1 MNRLKAA
8 LQYFR
13 YYIISNTKHAI
24 HPPFAYALLTEVILD
39 RKSKQ
44 AYTLPE
50 TIRKEMLMSKTS
62 IEIEDLGAGSI
73 NNSKKTRRI
82 HNIAKYSSKPPKYAQ
97 LIYRLAKH
105 FQPNNIIEIGTSL
118 GITSVY
124 LAQAIPNGNVITIE
138 GCRETTV
145 IAKNN
150 FINHQ
155 INNIE
160 VVNNNFNE
168 ALPLILRNLNKA
180 EFVFFDGNHRK
191 EPTLNYFNLC
201 LQYANN
207 DTIFIFDDIHWS
219 EEMEETWKCIQQNE
233 RVTLTLD
240 LHFLGI
246 VFFKKEL
253 SKQNFNLR
261 F

>member
-8 LQYFR
+8 LQYFQ
-13 YYIISNTKHAI
+13 YYIKSNTKHAI
-24 HPPFAYALLTEVILD
+24 HPPFAYTLLTEVILD
-39 RKSKQ
+39 RKFKQ

-50 TIRKEMLMSKTS
+50 IIRKEMLKNKLS

-73 NNSKKTRRI
+73 NNFKKNRNI
-82 HNIAKYSSKPPKYAQ
+82 KNIAKYSLKSPKYAQ

-124 LAQAIPNGNVITIE
+124 LAQAIPNGKVITIE
-138 GCRETTV
+138 GCRKTAA
-145 IAKNN
+145 IAQQNFNN
-150 FINHQ
+150 HHIA
-155 INNIE
+155 NIE
-160 VVNNNFNE
+160 IANKNFDE
-168 ALPLILRNLNKA
+168 ALPLILNNLNKV

-201 LQYANN
+201 LQNASN
-207 DTIFIFDDIHWS
+207 DSVFVFDDIHWS
-219 EEMEETWKCIQQNE
+219 EEMDGAWKCIQQNE
-233 RVTLTLD
+233 SVTLTLD

-253 SKQNFNLR
+253 SKQNFLIR